1 MGAAGDGVPDTFSD
15 RAVSKEPVNGVN
27 GLVVGGAGDGV
38 PDAPSD
44 PRLPVAEGTDWR
56 TVNGSCSPL
65 FVADEAEDEVMDTD
79 WRTVNGSC
87 SLLFVAEDVGDD
99 GTDTD

>member
-27 GLVVGGAGDGV
+27 GLVVGGAGV
-38 PDAPSD
+38 WAPDAPSD

-65 FVADEAEDEVMDTD
+65 FVAGEVEDEVMDTD

-87 SLLFVAEDVGDD
+87 SLLFVPSEGEDD
-99 GTDTD
+99 GTGTD